1 VRKWTTLSHKRT
13 LATILIKNTHR
24 DILLNLGTKSIT
36 TISLACAALLA
47 IAIYATTRPLSCAK
61 LAVLYVDNPRFSTLS
76 SAQINAV
83 TTEATAQF
91 KSLLGRCVVFETPKS
106 KPIAGIFGQLSIPQI
121 REMDA
126 FVLRR
131 PSAADLETLSNDM
144 AQVLFNEKTTLAEQI
159 AYANRSG
166 AIQVPADITLKD
178 FASQLIKYH
187 ADVIVKF
194 QTQNATDGR
203 PIIDINSYNEI
214 AHWSRIPQT
223 PLNYDLYITNQPII
237 SLERGDP
244 SMHASLRGGI
254 SNGLTTVCAK
264 CRYGTAIILSAY
276 ALYGN
281 DSLLASIRTEAPYS
295 ETEKALFSA
304 QVLTHELGHQLLH
317 LGHPFGL
324 EDCVMNPVEG
334 QNFRKRSQALRAG
347 ACAKERSPTLEI
359 GAIKYPGLQ
368 VPFN

>member
-1 VRKWTTLSHKRT
+1 MNLRIKLI
-13 LATILIKNTHR
+13 ATM
-24 DILLNLGTKSIT
+24 
-36 TISLACAALLA
+36 AFAFVAL
-47 IAIYATTRPLSCAK
+47 IAIISYAVTRPLECAR
-61 LAVLYVDNPRFSTLS
+61 LTVLYVENPRFSTLS
-76 SAQINAV
+76 PAQLNAV
-83 TTEATAQF
+83 TTTATGQF
-91 KSLLGRCVVFETPKS
+91 KSLLGRCVAFDVPQT
-106 KPIAGIFGQLSIPQI
+106 KPIADAFGQLSISQI
-121 REMDA
+121 REMD
-126 FVLRR
+126 VVILRH
-131 PSAADLETLSNDM
+131 PNAADLEALSKEMVN
-144 AQVLFNEKTTLAEQI
+144 VLFNEKTTFAEQI

-166 AIQVPADITLKD
+166 AIQVPTDTTLTD
-178 FASQLIKYH
+178 FATQLIKYH

-194 QTQNATDGR
+194 QTQNAADGR

-223 PLNYDLYITNQPII
+223 PLNYDVYITNQPII

-254 SNGLTTVCAK
+254 SNGLTTLCAK
-264 CRYGTAIILSAY
+264 CRYGTAVILSIY

-281 DSLLASIRTEAPYS
+281 ENLLASIRTEAPYS
-295 ETEKALFSA
+295 EAEKALFSA

-334 QNFRKRSQALRAG
+334 QNFRKRSQALREG